1 MTLARLLLLVT
12 LSTGCASVSQNSITA
27 RDPAHSP
34 RQTEAAS
41 AVVAG
46 SALSASETS
55 GLDGTSTRRDTFAH
69 ARGSVALRHNQNAV
83 PLRHFYLLS
92 PGPNATL
99 VVTRS
104 DLQPH

>member
-12 LSTGCASVSQNSITA
+12 LSTGCASVNQNAVTA
-27 RDPAHSP
+27 RYPAHSP
-34 RQTEAAS
+34 PQTEATT
-41 AVVAG
+41 AVVA
-46 SALSASETS
+46 SPALSAGETS
-55 GLDGTSTRRDTFAH
+55 GIDGTSITRAR
-69 ARGSVALRHNQNAV
+69 ARGSVTVRHDQDAA

-104 DLQPH
+104 DLPTR